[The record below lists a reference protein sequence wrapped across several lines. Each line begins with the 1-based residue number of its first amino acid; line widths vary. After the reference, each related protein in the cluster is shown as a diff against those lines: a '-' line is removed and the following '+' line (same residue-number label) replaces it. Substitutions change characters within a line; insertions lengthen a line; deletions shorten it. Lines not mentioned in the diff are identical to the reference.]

1 MKLKTFFSIIITLLI
16 LAAVGIYLIALD
28 NRYKQ
33 IGGHDYFDIR
43 TGKMVK
49 GEGAES
55 REVIVEYPLLKIQH
69 MIDTDSSLT
78 E

>member
-1 MKLKTFFSIIITLLI
+1 MKPKTFFSIVITLLI

-33 IGGHDYFDIR
+33 IEGHDYFDIW

-49 GEGAES
+49 GEGTES
-55 REVIVEYPLLKIQH
+55 REVIVEYPLLKTQH
-69 MIDTDSSLT
+69 KIDTDSSPT